1 MFPIPLMHF
10 EVFLCGFDSL
20 HFLFHTYKGN
30 RTSCSYVPIY
40 SIFTPFFLRGAREA
54 SYTKKVGKYSSFF
67 VLFFQVV
74 RIPFTINFGTLT
86 MIWSVSVSSW
96 SYSSSSSWM
105 VFCLSLIHFL
115 DNKNDAEVFLE
126 EWWWSDVEQVEH
138 DEDDDDEDEDK
149 LESPST
155 SGEQVH
161 SSHCTATVVLRGR
174 DGAGDCVIPTIL
186 SSTWQVLS
194 VSSGQLVLST
204 TLLAS
209 ISVKRSLFRRLTV
222 RYFFI
227 DVVT

>member
-1 MFPIPLMHF
+1 M
-10 EVFLCGFDSL
+10 
-20 HFLFHTYKGN
+20 
-30 RTSCSYVPIY
+30 
-40 SIFTPFFLRGAREA
+40 
-54 SYTKKVGKYSSFF
+54 
-67 VLFFQVV
+67 V
-74 RIPFTINFGTLT
+74 RRPFTINFGTLT

-115 DNKNDAEVFLE
+115 DNKNDDEVFLE

-138 DEDDDDEDEDK
+138 DDDDEEDEDK
-149 LESPST
+149 LESPSA

-161 SSHCTATVVLRGR
+161 SSHCTATVVLRGCN
-174 DGAGDCVIPTIL
+174 GAGDCVIPTIL

-222 RYFFI
+222 RYFFN